1 MCFQIVCSQN
11 SCHNKIRFITK
22 VPNTQQTPLLE
33 ENWFLIKV
41 AQKRFKSNLLR
52 SKKYGQTAQKP
63 KIGQKRPKLLK
74 VSFSRSR
81 KAKHCHDQ
89 AAKTKCSS
97 ENTFFD

>member
-11 SCHNKIRFITK
+11 SCHNQIRFITK
-22 VPNTQQTPLLE
+22 VPNTQQKPLLE
-33 ENWFLIKV
+33 ENGFLIKV
-41 AQKRFKSNLLR
+41 VQKRLKSNLLR

-81 KAKHCHDQ
+81 KGKHCHDQ
-89 AAKTKCSS
+89 AAKAKCSS
-97 ENTFFD
+97 